1 MVCGMPFAKRPVFA
15 AMSIDSNK
23 ALVRRFVDVAN
34 AHDVSAV
41 DDILAEEFRLP
52 PGDAGLDR
60 SGLKAVLQY
69 YFTAFPDLHYR
80 VEDLVGEGDTVVAR
94 VRMSGT
100 HEGDYDG
107 QSGTGRHFE
116 VEEVDIFNISNDRI
130 VSYRIVWDELGFRRQ
145 LGLPLA

>member
-1 MVCGMPFAKRPVFA
+1 MRGMGN
-15 AMSIDSNK
+15 DSNR
-23 ALVRRFVDVAN
+23 ALVRRFVDVVN

-41 DDILAEEFRLP
+41 DEVLAEEFRLP
-52 PGDAGLDR
+52 PGDDGLDR

-69 YFTAFPDLHYR
+69 YFTAFPDLHYSI
-80 VEDLVGEGDTVVAR
+80 EDLVSEGDRVVAR

-107 QSGTGRHFE
+107 QPGTGRHFD
-116 VEEVDIFNISNDRI
+116 VEEVDIFNLSNDRI
-130 VSYRIVWDELGFRRQ
+130 ASYRTVWDELGFRRQ